1 MGIKVNFTD
10 TATYG
15 NSSLG
20 LDPLPTGKYH
30 VAITD
35 GEIRESGPNSKNPG
49 SQYINFEFTVQSGDY
64 EGRKVWA
71 NASLLPHALYT
82 IKGILEALG
91 YETSGNELDFEM
103 DDLMNKEL
111 IVKVNFLKAGKVGD
125 RDLDDRN
132 EVKRF
137 YKLESGTSQLS
148 SSGSTSGGKT
158 SLLP

>member
-1 MGIKVNFTD
+1 MGIKVNFSD
-10 TATYG
+10 ESKYSG
-15 NSSLG
+15 SSLG

-49 SQYINFEFTVQSGDY
+49 SQYINFEFTVQSGPY
-64 EGRKVWA
+64 EGRKVWS

-82 IKGILEALG
+82 IKGILEALS
-91 YETSGNELDFEM
+91 YETTGNELDFEL

-111 IVKVNFLKAGKVGD
+111 IVKVNFLKAGEVNG
-125 RDLDDRN
+125 RSLDDRN

-137 YKLESGTSQLS
+137 YKLEEGTSTAAAT
-148 SSGSTSGGKT
+148 STGKS